1 MIMKYTMMV
10 LSLVLLAALC
20 APTQSTSASQRSR
33 QENRSDRHSD
43 HSDSHNADQKDV
55 FEGRDWPERDEIR
68 QTYELAPGAR
78 VEVERING
86 TVDIETFEGSGA
98 EVHIVRSARNRE
110 DLNYKKILVE
120 ATGGGLAI
128 RGEKENDRW
137 GSDRRNVK
145 HRVVL
150 KLPRRIDL
158 NVGGVNG
165 RVNVGEVDG
174 PVVVSGIN
182 GRVEV
187 GQAVGYTSLSGI
199 NGAVGITIAQLG
211 DRGIDVSGINGRVEL
226 RFTED
231 LNADLDVTGINGS
244 VQADVPNVTVQG
256 KMSRSN
262 FRAKIGTGGTRINVS
277 GINGGVRLVRAGS
290 AG

>member
-1 MIMKYTMMV
+1 MTMKYTMMV
-10 LSLVLLAALC
+10 LSLVLLGALC
-20 APTQSTSASQRSR
+20 APTRITSASQRSR
-33 QENRSDRHSD
+33 QDSRSDRHSN
-43 HSDSHNADQKDV
+43 HSDSHDADQKQV
-55 FEGRDWPERDEIR
+55 FEGHDWPERDEIR

-86 TVDIETFEGSGA
+86 TVDIETSEGNGA
-98 EVHIVRSARNRE
+98 EVHIIRSARNRE
-110 DLNYKKILVE
+110 DLNYKKIHIE
-120 ATGGGLAI
+120 ATGSMLAV
-128 RGEKENDRW
+128 RGEKENERW
-137 GSDRRNVK
+137 GSDRRNVR

-150 KLPRRIDL
+150 RVPRRIDL
-158 NVGGVNG
+158 NVSGVNG

-174 PVVVSGIN
+174 PVEVSGIN

-199 NGAVGITIAQLG
+199 NGAVGITIARLG
-211 DRGIDVSGINGRVEL
+211 QKGINVSGINGRVEL
-226 RFTED
+226 RFTDD

-262 FRAKIGTGGTRINVS
+262 FRAKIGTGGTRISVS